1 MTQITFLG
9 GCQQV
14 GASAV
19 LIEHKGAR
27 VLMDYGVAFKG
38 EHRTP
43 LPTSTRNLT
52 AVLSHAHLDHSG
64 SLPLLAGSHTQP
76 VPVYTTALTRALSKL
91 LLKDMLRIGGASLSF
106 ERQEV
111 EHLLKNTQALAYG
124 QRHQV
129 SDKVG
134 VTLLDAGHIPGSA
147 SILVEIEGN
156 GSGSTRILYT
166 GDLNTRATQLV
177 QGAPSLQEIG
187 ELDFVIVESTYAL
200 SEHPPRKEV
209 EQTFVE
215 TVRATLEERGT
226 VLIPAFAV
234 GRSQEVLS
242 VLHKYRSHGL
252 DYPIYIDGMAKS
264 VTSVMQRYT
273 QSFTGGPQLQRAAK
287 RVTFVR
293 NASDRRRALEDP
305 AIIIAPAGMLK
316 GGSALHYL
324 RAVADD
330 RRSSVL
336 LVGKQL
342 QGTPGAELLD
352 TGSLTL
358 HSRDGSSQRLHVRA
372 KVKSF
377 NFSCHVDRGEV
388 LDFLRNARGNPQ
400 ILTMHGDTV
409 ACNSLAETLRSEYGF
424 TAEAATK
431 GQTLILN

>member
-1 MTQITFLG
+1 MSKVTFLG

-19 LIEHKGAR
+19 LIEHRDTR

-91 LLKDMLRIGGASLSF
+91 LLRDMLRIGRGNLSF
-106 ERQEV
+106 ERQEIDQ
-111 EHLLKNTQALAYG
+111 LLRNTHALTYG
-124 QRHQV
+124 QRQQID
-129 SDKVG
+129 DKVWI
-134 VTLLDAGHIPGSA
+134 TLRDAGHIPGSA

-156 GSGSTRILYT
+156 GSGPTRILYT
-166 GDLNTRATQLV
+166 GDLNTRTTQLV
-177 QGAPSLQEIG
+177 HGAPSLRDVG
-187 ELDFVIVESTYAL
+187 ELDLVIVESTYAL
-200 SEHPPRKEV
+200 TEHPKRKDV

-215 TVRATLEERGT
+215 TIRATLEEKGT

-242 VLHKYRSHGL
+242 VLHKYRNQGL
-252 DYPIYIDGMAKS
+252 DYPIFIDGMAKA
-264 VTSVMQRYT
+264 VTKVMERHS
-273 QSFTGGPQLQRAAK
+273 QSFTGGTQLQKAADH
-287 RVTFVR
+287 VTFIM
-293 NASDRRRALEDP
+293 NGSDRRRALKEP
-305 AIIIAPAGMLK
+305 AVIIAPAGMLK
-316 GGSALHYL
+316 GGTALHYL
-324 RAVADD
+324 RAIADD
-330 RRSSVL
+330 KRSSVL

-342 QGTPGAELLD
+342 PGTPGAELLE
-352 TGSLTL
+352 TGSLIV
-358 HSRDGSSQRLHVRA
+358 HSKNGTGQRLCVQA

-388 LDFLRNARGNPQ
+388 LDFLRHVKGNPK
-400 ILTMHGDTV
+400 ILTMHGDAV
-409 ACNSLAETLRSEYGF
+409 ACNNLADTLRSEYGF
-424 TAEAATK
+424 SAEAATK
-431 GQTLILN
+431 GQVLALN